1 MSSGSKE
8 TRASGQGQVF
18 EFKVIDD
25 PVEQE
30 RLNRELRR
38 PGDRWRVQRWL
49 PRVVLVAALV
59 LAGFLGFLLRG
70 LL

>member
-8 TRASGQGQVF
+8 TRPSGQGQVF
-18 EFKVIDD
+18 EFKLIDD

-30 RLNRELRR
+30 RLNRELCR
-38 PGDRWRVQRWL
+38 PGERSRVRRWL
-49 PRVVLVAALV
+49 PTAVWVAALL